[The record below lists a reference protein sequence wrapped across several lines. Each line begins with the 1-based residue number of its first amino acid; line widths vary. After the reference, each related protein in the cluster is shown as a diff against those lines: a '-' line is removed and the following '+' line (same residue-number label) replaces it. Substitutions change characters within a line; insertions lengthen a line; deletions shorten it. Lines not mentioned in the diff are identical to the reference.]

1 MSSLAE
7 FFAQIEKSTLAVT
20 IRDSTVLTGTLSGI
34 HLIGL
39 TLLVGS
45 VLVSSAGLAGLIAS
59 DQSVAEL
66 TRATRRASIVG
77 LIISIS
83 TGLLLVSF
91 RLVMSTA
98 TRSFQIKMLMLVVA
112 ALFHFLVFVP
122 AARGQRSA
130 VSTRLAGVTAFL
142 LWFAVVLAGCSFIL
156 FE

>member
-7 FFAQIEKSTLAVT
+7 FFAQIEKSPLALT
-20 IRDSTVLTGTLSGI
+20 IRDSTILTGTLSGI

-83 TGLLLVSF
+83 SGLLLVSF
-91 RLVMSTA
+91 RLLMSTA
-98 TRSFQIKMLMLVVA
+98 NRSFRIKMLMLVVA
-112 ALFHFLVFVP
+112 TLFHFLVYVP

-130 VSTRLAGVTAFL
+130 VSTKLAGVTAFL

>member
-1 MSSLAE
+1 MSSLVE
-7 FFAQIEKSTLAVT
+7 FFAQIEKSPLAMT
-20 IRDSTVLTGTLSGI
+20 IRDSTILTGTLSGI

-59 DQSVAEL
+59 DQSVSEL

-98 TRSFQIKMLMLVVA
+98 NRSFRIKMLMLVVA
-112 ALFHFLVFVP
+112 TLFHFLVYVP

-130 VSTRLAGVTAFL
+130 VSTKLAGATAFL